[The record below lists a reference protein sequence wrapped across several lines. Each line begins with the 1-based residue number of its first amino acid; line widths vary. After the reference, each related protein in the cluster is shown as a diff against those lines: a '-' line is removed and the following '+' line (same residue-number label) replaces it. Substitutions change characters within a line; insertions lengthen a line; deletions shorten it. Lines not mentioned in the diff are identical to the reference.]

1 MKLIITFLLAY
12 IFSVSNN
19 WIDYYEDKSILI
31 SYSSQIC
38 EDNFNGFAFEYYLIR
53 VHNKTNETLVINFQ
67 KSNDQINEL
76 ENKVALILSPN
87 QTIEG
92 TCRYNSNQLRIFKSE
107 NSGKDSDFIY
117 EFELSKIKVIE
128 VY

>member
-1 MKLIITFLLAY
+1 MKLIITFILAY
-12 IFSVSNN
+12 ILGVSND
-19 WIDYYEDKSILI
+19 WINYYEDKSILI

-38 EDNFNGFAFEYYLIR
+38 EDNFNGFAFEYYLIS

-67 KSNDQINEL
+67 KGNDQINEL
-76 ENKVALILSPN
+76 ENKVALILNPN

-107 NSGKDSDFIY
+107 NTGKDSDFLY
-117 EFELSKIKVIE
+117 EFELSKINVIE

>member
-1 MKLIITFLLAY
+1 MKLIITFILAY
-12 IFSVSNN
+12 IFNISND
-19 WIDYYEDKSILI
+19 WINYYEDKSILI
-31 SYSSQIC
+31 SYSSKIC
-38 EDNFNGFAFEYYLIR
+38 EDNFNGFAFEYYLIK
-53 VHNKTNETLVINFQ
+53 VQNKTNKTLVINFQ

-76 ENKVALILSPN
+76 ENKVALILNPN

-92 TCRYNSNQLRIFKSE
+92 TCKYNSNQLRIFKSE
-107 NSGKDSDFIY
+107 NTGKDSDFLY